1 MEFPEISKHVKRKS
15 IPPMIRS
22 ALFLIMV
29 MVAIPPAAVSQDIE
43 TELGKRKA
51 DETMMIGLPALEAA
65 KVLLEERVD
74 PATYTLGPGDI
85 LSIFTWGN
93 FQGQYR
99 LPVSPE
105 GVLLVPEIG
114 PIEVSGIT
122 LEKAEKKIS
131 TSILRRYRNVETVVS
146 LVDLRTFKV
155 YVGGAVNLPGAYPA
169 TAVTRVSEVI
179 NAAGGFLGEVDP
191 EINFPPDIRSMA
203 SDKKMASKRNVL
215 VYRKNGDSLK
225 ADILRFEITGQT
237 KFDPR
242 LRDGDRIFVPV
253 QESSINLYGIFGAV
267 KNPGYFEYSQHDSL
281 ADLIELAH
289 GLKLDADSQN
299 VEIVRFKPDNRQTY
313 SIMVGLKSA
322 DWNVPLSADDRV
334 YVKAIQEY
342 HQKYQVLLTGEFE
355 YPGYYAI
362 KRDSTLLTEVVGKA
376 GGFTPMASLEEAEMT
391 RVSIEEIIDPEF
403 ERLKNMQ
410 VSDMTESEYDYYKT
424 KSRSKPGRVAIDFVG
439 LFVNGDSTKDFIL
452 RDGDVIG
459 IPRKSKVVSVIGEV
473 SNPGLLPHES
483 GADYRYYIR
492 RAGGFSDRANKG
504 KISVIKG
511 ISREWMKAKKGK
523 ALEPGDTVW
532 IPEKKKH
539 DYWIFIK
546 ETLAFVGNLATVYL
560 VIQQATK

>member
-1 MEFPEISKHVKRKS
+1 
-15 IPPMIRS
+15 MIRS

-29 MVAIPPAAVSQDIE
+29 VVAIPPAAVSQDVE
-43 TELGKRKA
+43 TESDRRKI
-51 DETMMIGLPALEAA
+51 DEAMLARMPALEAG

-114 PIEVSGIT
+114 PIEVSGVT

-131 TSILRRYRNVETVVS
+131 ASISRRYRNVETVVS

-179 NAAGGFLGEVDP
+179 NTAGGFLGEIDP

-203 SDKKMASKRNVL
+203 SGKKMASKRNVQ
-215 VYRKNGDSLK
+215 VYRKNGDNLK

-237 KFDPR
+237 KFDPH

-267 KNPGYFEYSQHDSL
+267 KNPGYFEYSGHDSL

-299 VEIVRFKPDNRQTY
+299 IEIVRFKPDNRQTY
-313 SIMVGLKSA
+313 SMMVDLKSA
-322 DWNVPLSADDRV
+322 DWNIPLKADDRV

-342 HQKYQVLLTGEFE
+342 HLKYQVLLTGEFE

-403 ERLKNMQ
+403 ERLKKMQ
-410 VSDMTESEYDYYKT
+410 VSDMIESEYDYYKT

-439 LFVNGDSTKDFIL
+439 LFINGDSTKDFIL
-452 RDGDVIG
+452 RDGDVINV
-459 IPRKSKVVSVIGEV
+459 PRRSKVVSVIGEV
-473 SNPGLLPHES
+473 PNPGLLPHKS

-539 DYWIFIK
+539 DYWTFIK